1 MRIEHYMNNLV
12 LKFQLRRGDVGERSR
27 KRRRK
32 EVREL
37 EIVYFGTL
45 ISAVLLSF
53 EFLILRL
60 PHFFNVNI
68 QAQNFVSFL
77 FKIFKWPQNILEWA
91 NL

>member
-1 MRIEHYMNNLV
+1 MNNLV

-45 ISAVLLSF
+45 LYAYH
-53 EFLILRL
+53 FL
-60 PHFFNVNI
+60 FVKNI
-68 QAQNFVSFL
+68 QVAPKCHRVG
-77 FKIFKWPQNILEWA
+77 
-91 NL
+91 

>member
-1 MRIEHYMNNLV
+1 MNNLV

-45 ISAVLLSF
+45 ISAVLLSAS
-53 EFLILRL
+53 
-60 PHFFNVNI
+60 FF
-68 QAQNFVSFL
+68 
-77 FKIFKWPQNILEWA
+77 
-91 NL
+91 